1 MRRNRAEII
10 DQDAFVPKNHLLPK
24 VDAAV
29 DFNSLYFQKKIPV
42 AAARCREELLKER
55 NRDGQIHGKPE
66 FGEERQTGM
75 AEIC

>member
-29 DFNSLYFQKKIPV
+29 DFNPLYFQKKISV

-55 NRDGQIHGKPE
+55 NQDR
-66 FGEERQTGM
+66 
-75 AEIC
+75 